1 MWKKRAAVVNFMCL
15 SAWLGHGA
23 QIFSQTVFWMFPVK
37 VFLDEMNSEIS
48 ALGAKQIA
56 LPRVGGRWA
65 SHYQMKS

>member
-37 VFLDEMNSEIS
+37 VLLDEMN
-48 ALGAKQIA
+48 
-56 LPRVGGRWA
+56 
-65 SHYQMKS
+65 M